1 MPQSLSAVHI
11 HLVFSTKGRE
21 PFLQNAQV
29 RKEMHA
35 YLGGITKEP
44 NCPPVIVGGT
54 EDHVHLLCR
63 LARTISQADWGKE
76 IKRVSSIRLN
86 HGHVDSPF
94 KNVLLFKSVIQPQK
108 VRRRVMATEA
118 VKITKKGQVTIPKK
132 IRDRLQ
138 ATEVYF
144 EVVNDEIVVRA
155 VRDAAG
161 SLSEYARNV
170 DPDISI
176 ERMKDRAWEEAV
188 HEKTGKKS
196 A

>member
-1 MPQSLSAVHI
+1 
-11 HLVFSTKGRE
+11 
-21 PFLQNAQV
+21 
-29 RKEMHA
+29 
-35 YLGGITKEP
+35 
-44 NCPPVIVGGT
+44 
-54 EDHVHLLCR
+54 
-63 LARTISQADWGKE
+63 
-76 IKRVSSIRLN
+76 
-86 HGHVDSPF
+86 
-94 KNVLLFKSVIQPQK
+94 
-108 VRRRVMATEA
+108 MAPEA

-176 ERMKDRAWEEAV
+176 EQMKDKAWEEAV